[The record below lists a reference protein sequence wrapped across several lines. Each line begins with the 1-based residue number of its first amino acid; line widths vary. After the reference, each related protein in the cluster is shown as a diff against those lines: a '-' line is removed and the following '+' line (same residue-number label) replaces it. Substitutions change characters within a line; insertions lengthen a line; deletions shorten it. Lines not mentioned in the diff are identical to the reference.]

1 MSVFLPIQSY
11 IDIAKISQYLAA
23 NDDQLSSKKTVAGS
37 LASAAWAMN
46 ARYSRLLYLVRKAV
60 EHTFSINPTDES
72 LNDTG
77 FYLYALCGRYMSQAQ
92 IIATTGVTISPFI
105 ITNPTSQTVSDGSN
119 VTFTVL
125 AGGDP
130 TLTYQWKKDGVSILG
145 ATNSTLTLTGVTAT
159 DEASYSVVV
168 TNSSGTI
175 TSSAATLTVSASLT
189 VYYYYGDTDYYS
201 ALSIGLDGITY
212 NGSFGITSGSAISVP
227 FPVGA
232 EVNKFEVVKVPL
244 GESVKT
250 SWYNTALN
258 NGSVP
263 DSVFRSP
270 IIIGSYRYYIS
281 RIAMSIDSTN
291 PVIFS

>member
-23 NDDQLSSKKTVAGS
+23 NDDLLASKKTVAGS
-37 LASAAWAMN
+37 LASASWAMN

-60 EHTFSINPTDES
+60 EQAFTKNPADES

-92 IIATTGVTISPFI
+92 IIATTGTTIAPFI
-105 ITNPTSQTVSDGSN
+105 ITNPSSQSVSDGAN

-130 TLTYQWKKDGVSILG
+130 TLTYQWKKDGVSIVG
-145 ATNSTLTLTGVTAT
+145 ATNESLNLTGVTSA
-159 DEASYSVVV
+159 DNGSYTVVV
-168 TNSSGTI
+168 TNSSGTA
-175 TSSAATLTVSASLT
+175 TSTAATLTVAASLT
-189 VYYYYGDTDYYS
+189 VYYYYGDTDYYA
-201 ALSIGLDGITY
+201 ALSVGTDAITY
-212 NGSFGITSGSAISVP
+212 NGNFTITTGSSISVP

-232 EVNKFEVVKVPL
+232 EINKYEVVKVPI

-250 SWYNTALN
+250 VWFNTALN
-258 NGSVP
+258 QGTVP
-263 DSVFRSP
+263 DSAFRAP
-270 IIIGSYRYYIS
+270 IIIGSFRYYIS
-281 RIAMSIDSTN
+281 RTAISIDSTS